1 MTEKEFVPI
10 VEENSKR
17 VFLIALSFTKN
28 KSDAEDIMQNVF
40 LKLWK
45 SKIIFKNKEHVSKW
59 LTVVTSNESKNL
71 LKYRSKRNH
80 EELSD
85 ISDSFTFDKNEDRDL
100 FKAVMSLPPKLSLV
114 IHLFYYEDM
123 SVKEI
128 AEALKLSESA
138 VKTRLNRGRNQL
150 KESLGGYWHDE

>member
-1 MTEKEFVPI
+1 MTEKEFIPI

-40 LKLWK
+40 LKLWN
-45 SKIIFKNKEHVSKW
+45 SKNAFESKEHIAKW

-71 LKYRSKRNH
+71 LKYLSLRRY

-85 ISDSFTFDKNEDRDL
+85 ISGDFTFEKDEDRDL
-100 FKAVMSLPPKLSLV
+100 FKAVMALPPKLSLV

-128 AEALKLSESA
+128 AEALKLNENA
-138 VKTRLNRGRNQL
+138 VKTRLNRGREKL
-150 KESLGGYWHDE
+150 KEALGGFWKDE